1 MYGFDCSLQ
10 RNAKL
15 QDADANA
22 WWDTM
27 CQLQKILR
35 RAAQVLHA
43 AKKLDDEG
51 VHNYYMSGRTPVGYL
66 PYRMTIYTEF
76 NLVTWLKTVK
86 FSDLNNIEI

>member
-1 MYGFDCSLQ
+1 MEFFLWPGCWRFMYVFDCSLQ

-51 VHNYYMSGRTPVGYL
+51 VHNYYMSGRTPVGL
-66 PYRMTIYTEF
+66 PTLQDE
-76 NLVTWLKTVK
+76 
-86 FSDLNNIEI
+86 NIHGI